1 MIEKV
6 IQFFKTTAG
15 KIALIAFLLGVMF
28 GWFVIGWNIWP
39 VTWVDAGYVDLQ
51 EDFRTM
57 TMENDIY
64 AYAQTGDDVS
74 AIQSY
79 MAFGSTAAGTLAD
92 VKANQT
98 IDPVALAKFETLLQA
113 NGNMPIGEIP
123 EAGDGET
130 GEMEEVVSDEP
141 EVITT
146 DPDQEAEQVVPENK
160 ALSRIG
166 TFLGVLFILFLI
178 IGGALIYMFIIPL
191 DTKRK
196 IQGMFK
202 RGERQGETSGNSS
215 GEETPAYLATMG
227 NNADYS
233 FSVDVESASYQ
244 DSTPVT
250 PPVNAQQQPHRS
262 AIERT
267 VNYVHNDAGHSH
279 LDQNFSL
286 KDTDD
291 SGKTVLEYGVAM
303 SDYVEIAGVTYAL
316 AFDVYLASHPERR
329 TITRV
334 LVNKELL
341 SHPEVLQRYEGKGE
355 PIKIDEFHTFQL
367 ATTQY
372 RLNGTI
378 VAANYVYD
386 ENYGG
391 NYLREMEVDM
401 LIHYL

>member
-6 IQFFKTTAG
+6 IQFFKTSTG
-15 KIALIAFLLGVMF
+15 KIALIAFLLGLMF

-39 VTWVDAGYVDLQ
+39 VQWVDAGYVDLQ
-51 EDFRTM
+51 EDFRVM
-57 TMENDIY
+57 TMEN
-64 AYAQTGDDVS
+64 AVNAFAQTSDEV
-74 AIQSY
+74 AALQSY
-79 MAFGSTAAGTLAD
+79 MAFGSTAADTLLK
-92 VKANQT
+92 VKENQT
-98 IDPVALAKFETLLQA
+98 VDSEVLAKYETLLQA
-113 NGNMPIGEIP
+113 NGNLPIGDVSIDAP
-123 EAGDGET
+123 EET
-130 GEMEEVVSDEP
+130 AEMEEIVSDDAEVVS
-141 EVITT
+141 T
-146 DPDQEAEQVVPENK
+146 DPNQTEVPENK

-166 TFLGVLFILFLI
+166 TFLGVLFIIFLI
-178 IGGALIYMFIIPL
+178 IGGTLIYMFIIPL
-191 DTKRK
+191 DTKKK
-196 IQGMFK
+196 IAAIFTRDGHRAESAGM
-202 RGERQGETSGNSS
+202 TS
-215 GEETPAYLATMG
+215 EEEKPTFLATMG
-227 NNADYS
+227 SNEDYS

-244 DSTPVT
+244 DSVTAST
-250 PPVNAQQQPHRS
+250 PPSTSQQQPHRS

-341 SHPEVLQRYEGKGE
+341 NHPEVLQRYEGKGE

-367 ATTQY
+367 ETGQY

-378 VAANYVYD
+378 VVANYVYD
-386 ENYGG
+386 ESYGG